1 MARKIAASS
10 ALLVFAISVLLGLG
24 ASNTFSTTLSRAL
37 LAMGGTF
44 VIGLVIG
51 AMADRMIAENLSPA
65 EKKLKNSEAKT
76 GTLDR

>member
-1 MARKIAASS
+1 MAQKIAASS
-10 ALLVFAISVLLGLG
+10 ALLVFAVSVLLGLS
-24 ASNTFSTTLSRAL
+24 AENTFSTTLSRAL

-51 AMADRMIAENLSPA
+51 AMADRMIAENLSVS
-65 EKKLKNSEAKT
+65 EKKIKNSEAKT

>member
-51 AMADRMIAENLSPA
+51 AMADKMIAENLSQS

>member
-51 AMADRMIAENLSPA
+51 AMADKMIAENLSLS